1 MISQD
6 MRNLALSFGA
16 LGAGCSTVTLTAEEF
31 ITLALNLDDLAD
43 RTAQLEAVVMPAQ
56 VRPLPFGTGGN
67 VVPLPRSKPWGGNP
81 PGSDRRGGPPEG
93 GAA

>member
-6 MRNLALSFGA
+6 MRNLARSFGA

-31 ITLALNLDDLAD
+31 ITMALNLDDLAD
-43 RTAQLEAVVMPAQ
+43 RTARLEAVVMPAQ
-56 VRPLPFGTGGN
+56 TRPVTLEAGGN
-67 VVPLPRSKPWGGNP
+67 VVRLPRSQPWGGNP
-81 PGSDRRGGPPEG
+81 PGG